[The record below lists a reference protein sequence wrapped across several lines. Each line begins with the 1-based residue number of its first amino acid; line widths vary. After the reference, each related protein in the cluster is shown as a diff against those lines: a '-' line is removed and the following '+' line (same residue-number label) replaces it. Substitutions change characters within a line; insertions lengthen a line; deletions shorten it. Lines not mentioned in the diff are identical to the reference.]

1 MSENPVIID
10 GIVIPSDN
18 PLFLGIIAVHVLA
31 ALICVIAGAFAMLS
45 KKQPGTHP
53 KAGSVYYYGLWIVF
67 ITVIIISILRWN
79 EDYPLFILG
88 SLSFGLA
95 FTGRKAEKQKWKR
108 WPVIHVLGMGFSYI
122 LLITAFYVDNGK
134 FLPVWKNLPYIVY
147 WTLPA
152 IVGIPIIIRTLLRHP
167 VVKSANQIK

>member
-1 MSENPVIID
+1 MSGNPVTFD
-10 GIVIPSDN
+10 GIVIPSDD
-18 PLFLGIIAVHVLA
+18 PVFLALIAVHVLA
-31 ALICVIAGAFAMLS
+31 ALICVIAGIVAMLS

-67 ITVIIISILRWN
+67 ITVIIISIVRWS

-88 SLSFGLA
+88 GLSFGLA
-95 FTGRKAEKQKWKR
+95 FTGRKAEKLKWKK

-134 FLPVWKNLPYIVY
+134 FLPVWKNMPHIVY

-167 VVKSANQIK
+167 VVRQQV